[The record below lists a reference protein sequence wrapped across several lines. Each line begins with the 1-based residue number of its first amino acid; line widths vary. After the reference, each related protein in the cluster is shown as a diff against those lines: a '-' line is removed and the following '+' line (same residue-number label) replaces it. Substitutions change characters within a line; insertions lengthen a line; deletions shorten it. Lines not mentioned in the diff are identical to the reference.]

1 MVEILLFSV
10 GSGAAVT
17 WMLFAFIRRK
27 ERNLKLLAVAFLVF
41 ASCSGSKHAGQY
53 LVSVRGENDTLT
65 YVDTRAQVD
74 SIVIRAL
81 DGELMGKRKPF
92 FEIKNSEVFIY
103 VEKKK

>member
-1 MVEILLFSV
+1 MVEILIFSV

-17 WMLFAFIRRK
+17 WMLFSFIRRK
-27 ERNLKLLAVAFLVF
+27 ERKLKLLAVAFLLF

-53 LVSVRGENDTLT
+53 LVSMRGSTDTLV
-65 YVDTRAQVD
+65 YVNTRAQVD
-74 SIVIRAL
+74 SIVYRTL
-81 DGELMGKRKPF
+81 DGEMMGKRKPF

>member
-17 WMLFAFIRRK
+17 WLLFAFIRRK
-27 ERNLKLLAVAFLVF
+27 QRNLKIIVIALFAF
-41 ASCSGSKHAGQY
+41 ASCTGSKHAGQY
-53 LVSVRGENDTLT
+53 LVSVRGEKDTIC

-74 SIVIRAL
+74 SMITRAL
-81 DGELMGKRKPF
+81 DGELMGKRKPY